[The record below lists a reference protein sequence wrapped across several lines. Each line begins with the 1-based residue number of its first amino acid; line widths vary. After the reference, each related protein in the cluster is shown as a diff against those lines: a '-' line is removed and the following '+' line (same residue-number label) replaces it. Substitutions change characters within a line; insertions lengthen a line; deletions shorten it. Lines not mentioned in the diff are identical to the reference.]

1 MPHDHAPSVP
11 FKGSPLQATANPV
24 LVEVTR
30 GNAVESRHRGAAVIV
45 DVEGHVRAAWGDV
58 EAPVFPRSAVK
69 PFQALALVETGA
81 ADAFGVSE
89 KELAL
94 ACASHSGLPM
104 HTEAVAAWLDRL
116 GLAESDLACGP
127 HPPMDP
133 AFHVETPCRLH
144 NNCSGKH
151 TGFLTLARHLGAP
164 LVGYE
169 KRHHA
174 LQQRMLGAL
183 EQMTGADLTDAPVGT
198 DGCCIPTWAIPL
210 GNLALA
216 WARFGVP
223 DGLPDARAAACR
235 RLWAAMAAYP
245 DMIAGP
251 GRLCSQ
257 VIRAS
262 QGRIVAKVG
271 AEGVYCAALPEYGLG
286 LALKIDDGAKRG
298 AEVAVAQ
305 LLHLIGAT
313 EGLEAEIPAHQ
324 DILDTFG
331 RPVGTV
337 RPAQLLERLP

>member
-1 MPHDHAPSVP
+1 MPHDHAPAAP
-11 FKGSPLQATANPV
+11 AEAGTNPV
-24 LVEVTR
+24 LVEATR

-45 DVEGHVRAAWGDV
+45 DVEGQVRAAWGDV
-58 EAPVFPRSAVK
+58 EATVFPRSAVK

-81 ADAFGVSE
+81 ADAFSVTE

-116 GLAESDLACGP
+116 GLAENDLACGP

-133 AFHVETPCRLH
+133 ACHVDVPCRLH

-151 TGFLTLARHLGAP
+151 AGFLTLARHLKVP
-164 LVGYE
+164 LAGYE

-174 LQQRMLGAL
+174 VQQRMLGAL
-183 EQMTGADLTDAPVGT
+183 EQMTGADLTNAPVGT
-198 DGCCIPTWAIPL
+198 DGCRIPTWAIPL

-223 DGLPDARAAACR
+223 GGLPDVRAAACR

-251 GRLCSQ
+251 GRLCSR
-257 VIRAS
+257 VIAATK
-262 QGRIVAKVG
+262 GRVIAKVG
-271 AEGVYCAALPEYGLG
+271 AEGVYCAALPDYGLG

-298 AEVAVAQ
+298 AEVALGQ
-305 LLHLIGAT
+305 LLHLIGASD
-313 EGLEAEIPAHQ
+313 GLEAEIPAHQ
-324 DILDTFG
+324 DILDTG
-331 RPVGTV
+331 GAVVGTV
-337 RPAQLLERLP
+337 RSTDALSRIP